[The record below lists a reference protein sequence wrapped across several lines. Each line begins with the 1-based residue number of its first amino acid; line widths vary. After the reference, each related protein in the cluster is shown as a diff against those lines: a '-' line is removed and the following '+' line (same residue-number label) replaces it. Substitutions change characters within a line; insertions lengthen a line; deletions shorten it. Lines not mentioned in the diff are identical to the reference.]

1 MNIKKIR
8 IGNEILGDGEKT
20 FVIAEAGVN
29 HNGSIK
35 IARQLVDI
43 AVEAKASAIKFQTFR
58 TSENCSYK
66 TPFASYQLQ
75 NLKNKSTAYEMLRK
89 LELQDSD
96 FISLSEYCKKRKII
110 FFSTPFDVTSA
121 NFLKKINVPCYKIAS
136 SDVNNIR
143 LVEAIA
149 KFKKP
154 IFISTGMTNLNDII
168 FLDKRI
174 KKINKKIIY
183 MHCISSYP
191 TKFSDANLN
200 IIKTLKTNLN
210 SIIGYS
216 DHTLGIAAPIAAV
229 ALGAAVI
236 EKHFTLNKK
245 LEGPDHNMSIMPEEL
260 IRMIK
265 DIKSINSAL
274 GGFNRKIYDC
284 EKNTAFVS
292 KKSLV
297 AFKDIN
303 KGTIIKDDMV
313 IEKTPANGMSPLY
326 LDKIIGRKAK
336 KNIKRDQLINFSS
349 LL

>member
-1 MNIKKIR
+1 MNVKKIR
-8 IGNEILGDGEKT
+8 IGNQILGDGEKT

-35 IARQLVDI
+35 IAKQLVDI
-43 AVEAKASAIKFQTFR
+43 AVEAKANAVKFQTFR

-75 NLKNKSTAYEMLRK
+75 NLKNKSTAYEMLKK

-121 NFLKKINVPCYKIAS
+121 NFLKMINVPCYKIAS

-143 LVEAIA
+143 LVEVIA
-149 KFKKP
+149 KFNKP
-154 IFISTGMTNLNDII
+154 IFISTGMTNLDDII

-200 IIKTLKTNLN
+200 IIKTLKKNLN

-245 LEGPDHNMSIMPEEL
+245 LEGPDHNMSIMPEDL
-260 IRMIK
+260 FKMIK
-265 DIKSINSAL
+265 DIKNINSAL
-274 GGFNRKIYDC
+274 GGFNRKIYNC

-303 KGTIIKDDMV
+303 KGTIIEEDMV
-313 IEKTPANGMSPLY
+313 IEKTPANGISPLY

>member
-1 MNIKKIR
+1 MNVKKIR
-8 IGNEILGDGEKT
+8 IGNVVLGDQEKT
-20 FVIAEAGVN
+20 FIIAEAGVN

-35 IARQLVDI
+35 IAKKLVDI
-43 AVEAKASAIKFQTFR
+43 AVEAKADAVKFQTFK
-58 TSENCSYK
+58 TKENCSNK
-66 TPFASYQLQ
+66 TPFASYQLK
-75 NLKNKSTAYEMLRK
+75 NLKYKSTAYEMLRK
-89 LELQDSD
+89 LELKSSE
-96 FISLSEYCKKRKII
+96 FVSLSEYCKMRKII
-110 FFSTPFDVTSA
+110 FFSTPFDLTSA

-143 LVEAIA
+143 LVDTIV
-149 KFKKP
+149 KTKKP
-154 IFISTGMTNLNDII
+154 IFISTGMTNLKDII

-174 KKINKKIIY
+174 KKVNKKIIY

-191 TKFSDANLN
+191 TKFKDANLN
-200 IIKTLKTNLN
+200 IIKTLKKNLN

-236 EKHFTLNKK
+236 EKHFTLNKN
-245 LEGPDHNMSIMPEEL
+245 LEGPDHNMSIIPEDL
-260 IRMIK
+260 FRMIR
-265 DIKSINSAL
+265 DIRNINCAF
-274 GGFNRKIYDC
+274 GGFNRKIFTC

-303 KGTIIKDDMV
+303 KGTIVKEDMI
-313 IEKTPANGMSPLY
+313 IEKTPANGISPINFP
-326 LDKIIGRKAK
+326 KVIGKKAK
-336 KNIKRDQLINFSS
+336 KNIKAGQLIKFSS